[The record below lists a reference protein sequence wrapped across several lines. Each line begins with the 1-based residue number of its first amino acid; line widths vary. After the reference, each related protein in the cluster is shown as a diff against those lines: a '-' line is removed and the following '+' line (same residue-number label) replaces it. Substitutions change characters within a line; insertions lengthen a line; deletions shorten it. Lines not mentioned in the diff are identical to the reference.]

1 MKTSSLFRLALLS
14 LLVLWAGPVFGKVYL
29 TKGEALKHAFPA
41 PTDIVRENLFLGEE
55 EVKRIETLSR
65 SKVESRLFTYYR
77 AMEKGKI
84 IGYAYIGTH
93 VVRTK
98 PEIYMVVINPDG
110 SARYVEILAFY
121 EPEEYLPVKR
131 WFDQFINR
139 KLDDTLWPR
148 RGIHAVT
155 GATMSVNGITREVRM
170 VLAVFELMIIERDG
184 R

>member
-1 MKTSSLFRLALLS
+1 MLS
-14 LLVLWAGPVFGKVYL
+14 LLVLTGNPLYAKVYT
-29 TKGEALKHAFPA
+29 TKEEALKKAFGGSS
-41 PTDIVRENLFLGEE
+41 TIERENLFLAEE
-55 EVKRIETLSR
+55 DVKRIEALSR
-65 SKVESRLFTYYR
+65 TRMESRLFTYYR
-77 AMEKGKI
+77 AVEKRKI
-84 IGYAYIGTH
+84 TGYAYIGSH

-98 PEIYMVVINPDG
+98 PEIYMAVINPDG

-131 WFDQFINR
+131 WFDQFGNR

-148 RGIHAVT
+148 SGIHAVT